1 MAVERAAA
9 RLIDSVGHNI
19 QSHDRFIHI
28 EGTKEICCAHIGIIC
43 AQAIT
48 TEEFDITARDANGCE
63 LADLAQRMLSLAQC
77 LGLFE
82 ISISCSEVALLQG
95 GCGIVFQPC

>member
-28 EGTKEICCAHIGIIC
+28 EGTKEICCARIGIIS
-43 AQAIT
+43 AQAIS
-48 TEEFDITARDANGCE
+48 TE
-63 LADLAQRMLSLAQC
+63 DLAGSPKRKYTK
-77 LGLFE
+77 
-82 ISISCSEVALLQG
+82 IK
-95 GCGIVFQPC
+95 